1 MSLDSALGKKLYH
14 ARRARGLTQEQ
25 VAEAVG
31 ITPRW
36 YQKIEKGTGHPGTTV
51 AFRLLALLDVD
62 IREIGGEVG
71 LK

>member
-14 ARRARGLTQEQ
+14 ARKARGLTQEQ

-36 YQKIEKGTGHPGTTV
+36 YQKIEKGAGRPSTTV
-51 AFRLLALLDVD
+51 AFRLLSLLNVD
-62 IREIGGEVG
+62 IREIGEVVG